1 MVEGSPMNIEFR
13 VAIVRTFRTQIAA
26 SKRLRIREDKL
37 SHFVQG
43 HQEPSAR
50 EREILK
56 KALGADYFGRP
67 TDETPAA

>member
-1 MVEGSPMNIEFR
+1 MNVELR
-13 VAIVRTFRTQIAA
+13 VAIVRTFGSQIVA
-26 SKRLRIREDKL
+26 SKRLKIREGKM

-43 HQEPSAR
+43 HEEPTPR

-56 KALGADYFGRP
+56 KALGADFFEQP